1 MGWSLRDSD
10 PAQVVPWLN
19 LQMSRIQRKE
29 GGRMI
34 CSGTEE
40 EIIIASCVFICL
52 NRVSLWRGLFRIETK
67 MTLPRLE

>member
-40 EIIIASCVFICL
+40 EIIIASFESIPDSVSSFALTECLFGEVF
-52 NRVSLWRGLFRIETK
+52 
-67 MTLPRLE
+67 LELRQR